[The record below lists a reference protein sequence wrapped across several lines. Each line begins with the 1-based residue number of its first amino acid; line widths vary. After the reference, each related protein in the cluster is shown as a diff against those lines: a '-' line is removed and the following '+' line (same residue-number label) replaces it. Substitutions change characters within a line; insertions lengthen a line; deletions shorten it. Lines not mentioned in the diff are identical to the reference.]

1 MPKIQC
7 FGESTHATIPE
18 EQQQEEEDY
27 SAIVGS
33 DFKKNSIITRLETY
47 WGRTVRE
54 PI

>member
-33 DFKKNSIITRLETY
+33 DFFKISIITRLETY